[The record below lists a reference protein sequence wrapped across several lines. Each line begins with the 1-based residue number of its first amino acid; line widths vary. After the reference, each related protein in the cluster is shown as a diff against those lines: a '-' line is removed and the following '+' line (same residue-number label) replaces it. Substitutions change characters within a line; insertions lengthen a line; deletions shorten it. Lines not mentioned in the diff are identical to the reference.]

1 MADTTGN
8 STNNGGGPADLD
20 GQPDFQGRVVVQYIK
35 DMSFENPNVLKLIG
49 GQESQPKRHFEVDVK
64 GASIGPDTYESAIH
78 FRAKIETEADIVFEL
93 ELVYGGLFELKNMP
107 EEALEP
113 FLLVNAPALLFPFM
127 RRIIA
132 DVTSDG
138 GYPPLLLDP
147 IDFGGLYMNRK
158 ENIEANTDGE
168 PEPKSIS

>member
-1 MADTTGN
+1 MADSPGN
-8 STNNGGGPADLD
+8 ITDNGGAPPVADEK
-20 GQPDFQGRVVVQYIK
+20 GQFQGRVVAQYIK

-49 GQESQPKRHFEVDVK
+49 SQGAQPKRNFEVDVK
-64 GASIGPDTYESAIH
+64 GTSIGPDTYESAIH
-78 FRAKIETEADIVFEL
+78 FRAKIEADAGIVFEL
-93 ELVYGGLFELKNMP
+93 ELVYGGLFELKNIP
-107 EEALEP
+107 QEALEP

-147 IDFGGLYMNRK
+147 IDFGGLYLRRK
-158 ENIEANTDGE
+158 ENDAEADGE
-168 PEPKSIS
+168 PDGGSVS